1 MEDNIFTLIDYSR
14 KKFNFSSLFEFISFI
29 EDEIRSWTNLS
40 RPNFIPDNDDNKTY
54 HNKKRNHSLLYFHN
68 IILLL
73 DDLNVMKKNAKN
85 ASDGD
90 FLLREN
96 KEIILKRIDK
106 VNYKWLWSGHD
117 YSPLFL
123 SCVDKYGQPGGDA
136 FLDYILHKKIPDQNL
151 GFDYDGFN
159 GLMIAFLFLNKEFTN
174 IERLEL
180 SRVEQLISE
189 FTTKKDS
196 LNNEISYIK
205 HSNQSLLD
213 AISEKLQNN
222 LDNIE
227 KHRIDSDE
235 KLQSINDLLL
245 SAKENVIKLEHSYSD
260 KLRLSKPAEYWNNS
274 ACAFKKQSVIFGTL
288 TLMFIIIPIVM
299 LFISGK
305 TFIVDWFP
313 AVENAN
319 IVYNIPRMGIVV
331 FMLAIYTYLVRLL
344 AKLTFSALHLMR
356 DAQEREQLTY
366 VYLSLIN
373 ENGIDEKSRDIVL
386 QALFSRTETG
396 LLANEN
402 GPTMPLSDVLQ
413 AMKK

>member
-1 MEDNIFTLIDYSR
+1 MEDSIFTLIDYSR

-29 EDEIRSWTNLS
+29 ECEIRTWRDFNSI
-40 RPNFIPDNDDNKTY
+40 NFIADNKENY
-54 HNKKRNHSLLYFHN
+54 RNNKKEHSLLYFN
-68 IILLL
+68 NMMLLL
-73 DDLNVMKKNAKN
+73 DDLNVIKRNAKN
-85 ASDGD
+85 SSDGD

-96 KEIILKRIDK
+96 KETILKRIDK
-106 VNYKWLWSGHD
+106 ANYTWLWSGHE
-117 YSPLFL
+117 YSPFFL
-123 SCVDKYGQPGGDA
+123 SCVYKYGQTGGDA
-136 FLDYILHKKIPDQNL
+136 FLDYICYRKIPDKDL
-151 GFDYDGFN
+151 GFNYDGFN
-159 GLMIAFLFLNKEFTN
+159 GFMIAFLFSNKEFTN
-174 IERLEL
+174 VERLKL
-180 SRVEQLISE
+180 SRAEQLITE
-189 FTTKKDS
+189 LTKKKDS

-205 HSNQSLLD
+205 HSNQSLFD
-213 AISEKLQNN
+213 SISEKLQNN

-235 KLQSINDLLL
+235 KLQSINEVLL

-274 ACAFKKQSVIFGTL
+274 ACAFKKQSIILGIL
-288 TLMFIIIPIVM
+288 TLMFIIIPVAM

-305 TFIVDWFP
+305 TFILDWFP
-313 AVENAN
+313 VVENAN

-344 AKLTFSALHLMR
+344 AKLTFSSLHLMR